1 MNGYG
6 EIIDGPVKVS
16 FDYIGEGLSGD
27 FDAND
32 PDDVA
37 LLRLDVLVAADAGYD
52 GEETDDPAWLYPQ
65 DGSIC
70 TQVAEGDDER
80 IRMDVL
86 AYAAAVLRTTVER
99 GESVKHAMDRL
110 SYLPQRV
117 ETPAYAGV

>member
-6 EIIDGPVKVS
+6 EVIDGPVKVS
-16 FDYIGEGLSGD
+16 FDYIGEGVSGD
-27 FDAND
+27 YD
-32 PDDVA
+32 PEDPSDVA
-37 LLRLDVLVAADAGYD
+37 LLRLDVLVSAECGYG

-86 AYAAAVLRTTVER
+86 AYAAAVLRTAVET
-99 GESVKHAMDRL
+99 GGSVKHVMDRL
-110 SYLPQRV
+110 SYLPERV
-117 ETPAYAGV
+117 ETPNYAGA